1 MEVRDYVYK
10 QKEENMRKLHVYVS
24 AAALLA
30 SSSFVWIQPGHTE
43 TDTQT
48 AEDGG
53 VYRMPAGDFRT
64 EADYSGGGKVIPLR
78 SATPDSELMRIK
90 GNRAATQKSGA
101 VVSPAAQPR
110 ALFTEC
116 VTNAAT
122 GFAPSDIHGAASPT
136 NLVVVT
142 NVDISVRN
150 KTTCALVSGVSFKT
164 FFNNFIISA
173 SETLFDPRVLYDR
186 LHARCL
192 VSVESTNSGNTDQFL
207 YIAASTT
214 SSCTTWRRIRF
225 VLSRVSPSALFCKAL
240 ASDFYDFPSSG
251 YMGTR
256 MVVTAN
262 EFPAAGGGRGTIM
275 SINLTA
281 LLGTASVNASCF
293 RTGLPT
299 NIAPAI
305 VSSSAVTQMFLLSPG
320 SGSGSSISRRRLN
333 VSASGPGSDTLS
345 TLSSIGVAA
354 WTAPPDATQPN
365 GQNLDTSDGRFAS
378 ATKQI
383 GSNLW
388 NVHSINVGG
397 FSRWRLYKFSTSG
410 TSALFTFTPTTSTCA
425 NADDLF
431 NASVDTNSTAAGT
444 LAFVTASRTCQSQST
459 AGRAAHLV
467 FRGNN
472 SSSAGWISTTV
483 ETSTTNFATENGV
496 ACNTAAPP
504 NKPRASCRWG
514 DYSAT
519 QIDPSN
525 TGRAWGFNQLVTGTT
540 SFNWNTRAGLVGP

>member
-1 MEVRDYVYK
+1 
-10 QKEENMRKLHVYVS
+10 
-24 AAALLA
+24 
-30 SSSFVWIQPGHTE
+30 
-43 TDTQT
+43 
-48 AEDGG
+48 
-53 VYRMPAGDFRT
+53 
-64 EADYSGGGKVIPLR
+64 
-78 SATPDSELMRIK
+78 
-90 GNRAATQKSGA
+90 
-101 VVSPAAQPR
+101 
-110 ALFTEC
+110 

-122 GFAPSDIHGAASPT
+122 GFAPSDIHGAAGAT

-142 NVDISVRN
+142 NSDISVRN
-150 KTTCALVSGVSFKT
+150 KTTCALISGVSLKT
-164 FFNNFIISA
+164 FFNNFVIPS

-186 LHARCL
+186 LHGRCL
-192 VSVESTNSGNTDQFL
+192 VSVDSRNSTNTDQFL

-214 SSCTTWRRIRF
+214 NSCTTWRRIRF

-240 ASDFYDFPSSG
+240 SSDFYDYPSSG

-262 EFPAAGGGRGTIM
+262 EFPATTAGRGTIM
-275 SINLTA
+275 SIDLTA
-281 LLGTASVNASCF
+281 LLGVARVTASCF

-305 VSSSAVTQMFLLSPG
+305 VSSAAVTQMFLLSPG
-320 SGSGSSISRRRLN
+320 SGGGGSISRRRLN

-345 TLSSIGVAA
+345 TLASISVAG

-365 GQNLDTSDGRFAS
+365 GQNLDTLDGRFQS

-383 GSNLW
+383 GSSLW
-388 NVHSINVGG
+388 NVHAINVGG
-397 FSRWRLYKFSTSG
+397 FSRFRLYKFSTSG
-410 TSALFTFTPTTSTCA
+410 NSPLFTFTPTTTTCQ
-425 NADDLF
+425 NVDDLF
-431 NASVDTNSTAAGT
+431 NPSVDTNSTVVGT
-444 LAFVTASRTCQSQST
+444 LAFVTASRTCQSQAAT
-459 AGRAAHLV
+459 GRAAHLI

-472 SSSAGWISTTV
+472 SSSAGWVFTTV
-483 ETSTTNFATENGV
+483 ETSATNFATENGV
-496 ACNTAAPP
+496 ACNTASPP
-504 NKPRASCRWG
+504 NKPRNSCRWG